1 MNPISQNGHEEVQ
14 VIVGE
19 AETTSTKLLSDQKAK
34 QPFILESK
42 KPETNPKEKLGLWLT
57 GAIVAV
63 AVLLFA
69 FGHIVP
75 KPQPAQTKSALQ
87 RPGGQKKPDDTA
99 KQTESQLPITDVG
112 HDSEKQEDGSTVSAQ
127 DIARTATR
135 RAEQSTAANLGGI
148 RPFDNDQ
155 WSPPP
160 YQSANAA
167 QAASDTDS
175 AMSEIKSDKEALEK
189 PSLVFVHSSQAAGD
203 LAREKESFPSDLG
216 VPLPPGTRLRARLEA
231 AVSTAVE
238 TPVIAVIEYTYEHN
252 GEIVMPAGTKAIGH
266 LQAADSSGYVGVR
279 FDSLLM
285 PDGSSVNMQA
295 DATDLQLRP
304 LKGKVEG
311 TRRAKNILVRSFAGL
326 GEITATLAGRGSLN
340 QPLSEGDLLRERAA
354 DNIAQGSDEQVARLA
369 VTEHVVVSL
378 PAQMEIYVVL
388 AKSAGSGQSSQSKS
402 VVASSGVSN
411 ADQLR
416 QLLQLQRELNE
427 QTNH

>member
-1 MNPISQNGHEEVQ
+1 MNPISQNGHGEVQ
-14 VIVGE
+14 VIVREPE
-19 AETTSTKLLSDQKAK
+19 AAPAKPQSDQKAK

-63 AVLLFA
+63 AILLFA

-87 RPGGQKKPDDTA
+87 RSGGQKKPDDTV
-99 KQTESQLPITDVG
+99 KQAESQLPITDVG

-160 YQSANAA
+160 YQSANTT

-175 AMSEIKSDKEALEK
+175 AMSESKSDKEALEK
-189 PSLVFVHSSQAAGD
+189 ASLVFVHSSQAAGGV
-203 LAREKESFPSDLG
+203 AREKESFPSDLG
-216 VPLPPGTRLRARLEA
+216 MPLPPGTRLRARLEA

-238 TPVIAVIEYTYEHN
+238 TPVIAVIEYTYEHD

-285 PDGSSVNMQA
+285 PDGSSVNIQA

-354 DNIAQGSDEQVARLA
+354 DNIAQASDEQVARLA

-388 AKSAGSGQSSQSKS
+388 AKSASSGQSSQSKS